1 MEMNIGDKIA
11 TLLLIVGGLNWGLV
25 AFDYNLVDSLF
36 GVDSTISMVVYGLV
50 GLAALWC
57 IAAMVRGMTGDS
69 KPSAE

>member
-1 MEMNIGDKIA
+1 MEMNVGDKIA

-36 GVDSTISMVVYGLV
+36 GVDSTISMIVYGLV

-57 IAAMVRGMTGDS
+57 IAAMVRGMTGDK
-69 KPSAE
+69 KPSA